1 MLLQIYNNLS
11 LSCTKI
17 IRIKFVRY
25 LKLYSDK
32 KLNFESHVNHVDA
45 YNSSMKLTGALY
57 YIYHILY
64 IKIMFYF
71 LL

>member
-25 LKLYSDK
+25 LKLYSDE

-45 YNSSMKLTGALY
+45 YNSSMKLT
-57 YIYHILY
+57 
-64 IKIMFYF
+64 FYS
-71 LL
+71 